1 MKKLLGLMD
10 KTNPNDQIMS
20 AELFRE
26 LGCFEDALEILKLDR
41 DDYGEVLSQL
51 ENFCKAIK
59 PVFRNSSLTASTI
72 EYANH

>member
-1 MKKLLGLMD
+1 MD

-26 LGCFEDALEILKLDR
+26 LGCFEDALEILKKLDR

-51 ENFCKAIK
+51 ENFCKNNK
-59 PVFRNSSLTASTI
+59 TGVQKLFFNR
-72 EYANH
+72 